1 MSSASKQCVIVG
13 ISGGVDSAVAALLLL
28 REGHTVQ
35 GLHMSNWDDDDQ
47 YCTAAEDYQ
56 DARKVCS
63 DLDIPLHR
71 VNFAR
76 AYREQVFA
84 DFLEQYR
91 LGRTP
96 NPDVACNRRIK
107 FGAFLD
113 YAMRLGGDRIATG
126 HYVRIDRSGQTVKL
140 LKGVDAGKDQSY
152 FLHAVKADALSRS
165 VFPLG
170 TYTKS
175 EVRRLANDYGFAN
188 HAKRDSTGI
197 CFIGERPFREFLG
210 NYLPAC
216 PGRIETPDGDQIGVH
231 DGLMYYTLGQRQGL
245 KIGGRRGYD
254 TAPWYVAGKDLVR
267 NVLLVVQDR
276 EHPLLWSSGLVAT
289 QLHWIAGAAPAEDFE
304 CYLRTRYRQTEAACR
319 AQVQADGAVAISFQ
333 EPQWAVTPGQYAVF
347 YREEECL
354 GGGAIDSSTAW
365 ADSSRATALSA

>member
-1 MSSASKQCVIVG
+1 M
-13 ISGGVDSAVAALLLL
+13 SGGVDSAVAALMLL
-28 REGHTVQ
+28 RDGHAVQ

-56 DARKVCS
+56 DARKVCA

-76 AYREQVFA
+76 EYREQVFA

-91 LGRTP
+91 RGRTP
-96 NPDVACNRRIK
+96 NPDIACNRRIK
-107 FGAFLD
+107 FGAFID
-113 YAMRLGGDRIATG
+113 YAMRLGSDRIATG
-126 HYVRIDRSGQTVKL
+126 HYVRIDRSGPTVKL

-152 FLHAVKADALSRS
+152 FLHAVKANALSRS

-170 TYTKS
+170 RYTKS
-175 EVRRLANDYGFAN
+175 EVRRLAYDYGFAN

-210 NYLPAC
+210 NYLPAS
-216 PGRIETPDGDQIGVH
+216 PGKIETPDGDQVGTH

-254 TAPWYVAGKDLVR
+254 AAPWYVAGKDLAR
-267 NVLLVVQDR
+267 NVLLAVQDH
-276 EHPLLWSSGLVAT
+276 EHPLLWSSGLIAT
-289 QLHWIAGAAPAEDFE
+289 NLHWIAGNPPAEDFE
-304 CYLRTRYRQTEAACR
+304 CHVRTRYRQMEAAGR
-319 AQVQADGAVAISFQ
+319 AQVQVDGAFSISFR
-333 EPQWAVTPGQYAVF
+333 EPQWAVTPGQYAVL

-354 GGGAIDSSTAW
+354 GGGPIDSTTAW
-365 ADSSRATALSA
+365 ANPSRAAALSA